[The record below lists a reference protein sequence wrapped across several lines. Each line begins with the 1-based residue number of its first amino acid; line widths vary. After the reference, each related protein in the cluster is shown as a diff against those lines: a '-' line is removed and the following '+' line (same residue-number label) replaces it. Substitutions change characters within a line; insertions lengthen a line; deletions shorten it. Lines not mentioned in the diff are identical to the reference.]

1 MYEDHP
7 ELGQLSHSAIK
18 SAVKSSK
25 RMIEKTIRTN
35 NIKLLDAQF
44 VKQENAGFI
53 YLVVA
58 KDVQKIA
65 DGEVC
70 ANFVHS
76 NYVQKESSIRTKLR
90 VIRDPSSAF
99 LFNAIQRF
107 PGQDLEGICRQ
118 WLPTFITG

>member
-1 MYEDHP
+1 M
-7 ELGQLSHSAIK
+7 
-18 SAVKSSK
+18 
-25 RMIEKTIRTN
+25 
-35 NIKLLDAQF
+35 LDAQF

-53 YLVVA
+53 QLVEANNV
-58 KDVQKIA
+58 KKIA
-65 DGEVC
+65 DGEAC
-70 ANFVHS
+70 ANFVRS

>member
-1 MYEDHP
+1 MHEDHP

-25 RMIEKTIRTN
+25 RMIEKAIRTN

-65 DGEVC
+65 NGEVC
-70 ANFVHS
+70 VNFVHS
-76 NYVQKESSIRTKLR
+76 NYVQKESSIRTKLQ
-90 VIRDPSSAF
+90 VIRDLSGAF
-99 LFNAIQRF
+99 LFNAIKQF

-118 WLPTFITG
+118 LAER